1 MVFFIFMTDSQKAGH
16 LPLHLVAFPRI
27 LKCSCPLDRG
37 KETTLLRC
45 LKLIV
50 QKNDSLDTNFLKVS
64 HGFIYKEQV
73 GGYENSSSPLRL

>member
-1 MVFFIFMTDSQKAGH
+1 MVFFVFMTDSQKEEH

-27 LKCSCPLDRG
+27 LKYSSPLDRG
-37 KETTLLRC
+37 KETTVLRC

-64 HGFIYKEQV
+64 HGFIYKE
-73 GGYENSSSPLRL
+73 

>member
-37 KETTLLRC
+37 KETTILRC